1 MGSESR
7 EPPLT
12 SPLRSACLFL
22 EAFAE
27 ALLEERLANHELLE
41 AVRRAC
47 VKEGS
52 PKGAQHP
59 VDTVMELAA
68 QLRNVGE
75 GSAAI
80 ALSMLGSHELLHN
93 MLVFYIGELM
103 SMYRGELAAL
113 AEQLSS
119 TASETASIPISV
131 RLDPASA
138 TVMTLGMLAADL
150 FASAS
155 RLYSKLCRLEED
167 LLALSLGGGGSFLQA
182 DPKRIESLKRRLS
195 QKLDVKVA
203 PMGPYTFSTLYLDLA
218 LSSSLLPQLLVQ
230 VAAVL
235 LIYSEPVTRGV
246 RFVNVNAKQMVK
258 QMLSSASRLQQLVL
272 PLIGGLHLASFPE
285 GYAAVKAAVDVLLEA
300 TEVVRSFRSLLEAAV
315 FDRSRLESLVELT
328 SAEQLKTLALA
339 ELVAA
344 GVSFSDALRLV
355 ELAYNRALKSG
366 RGFLAALLD
375 LIEESA
381 ELPQAVQTA
390 KRRLN
395 LGALTRS
402 SPKTVEDILRSY
414 MKYME
419 LC

>member
-1 MGSESR
+1 LGSESR
-7 EPPLT
+7 ELPLT
-12 SPLRSACLFL
+12 SPLRSACRFL

-27 ALLEERLANHELLE
+27 ALLEEGLATHELLE

-47 VKEGS
+47 SEEGS
-52 PKGAQHP
+52 PKAAQHP
-59 VDTVMELAA
+59 VDTVMGLAA
-68 QLRNVGE
+68 QLRKVGG

-155 RLYSKLCRLEED
+155 KLYSKLCRLEGD
-167 LLALSLGGGGSFLQA
+167 LLALSLGGGGSSLQA

-230 VAAVL
+230 VAAAL

-246 RFVNVNAKQMVK
+246 RFVNVNAKQMVR

-315 FDRSRLESLVELT
+315 FDRNRLESLVELT
-328 SAEQLKTLALA
+328 SAEHLKTLALV

-344 GVSFSDALRLV
+344 GVSFSDASRLV
-355 ELAYNRALKSG
+355 ELTYNKALKSG
-366 RGFLAALLD
+366 RSFLATLLD

-395 LGALTRS
+395 LEALTRS
-402 SPKTVEDILRSY
+402 SPKTVEDILRSH
-414 MKYME
+414 MEYME
-419 LC
+419 RC